1 MTDSNITNVAAIL
14 KHPAV
19 VAAYKSLTNNTR
31 SYLNQNQQ
39 ALLKEA
45 FHFGAKAHCK
55 QFRRSG
61 EPYITH
67 PLTVASILS
76 ELNFDINTLCAA
88 ILHDTIED
96 TSVTEEELAKK
107 FNNTIAYLVQ
117 AVTKLDKL
125 KFRNL
130 QEAQAESFVKML
142 FAMAKDVR
150 VIIIKLADR
159 LHNMRTIGAMSESS
173 RKRIAKETLEV
184 FSPIAERL
192 GLTKIQNEMEDH
204 AFFALH
210 PNVAEDISNN
220 VKVLSGNRKQAI
232 KKIHKKIVKALLHSN
247 LTAEVDGRQK
257 SLYSIYNKQKK
268 KDLSFD
274 QIHDIFGIRVIVK
287 TVPNCYIALGVI
299 HGLYTPREHSFK
311 DYIAVPKS
319 NGYQS
324 LHTLVTGPFGLA
336 IEIQIRTADMDKVCE
351 SGVAAHWMYK
361 SENSDSNSRL
371 SLARNWLGNLLT
383 LQKETGSSLEFY
395 EDMKRDLI
403 TDEIYVFTPR
413 GKIIQ
418 LPINATVLD
427 FAFTIHTNIGIK
439 AISAKVN
446 DKIAPLKQKLK
457 TGQTINIITGEE
469 ISLKT
474 EWLQHVTTSKARTA
488 IRHSLKQIKD
498 EDAIFVGH
506 KMIDRALDT
515 YGYSFESLDKRSINR
530 VLKYY
535 KKDSM
540 DELLKSFALAELLP
554 SIAARKMLP
563 LLKQRKIDRTYTP
576 KESFAITGKEGSII
590 NYPHCCEP
598 IVNDEVIG
606 YLSHAKGI
614 VVHRKNC
621 ANLEELEK
629 NPERMVKM
637 KWDLE
642 KDMMFQTTIK
652 MDVINKQGVL
662 AKLAS
667 VVADNEGNI
676 ERFEQVDRDG
686 NYSGLEFHLSIAN
699 TEKLDNILYK
709 LRQLPEVLKASRKA
723 FK

>member
-1 MTDSNITNVAAIL
+1 MTTKTDVTTIL
-14 KHPAV
+14 NHPAV
-19 VAAYKSLTNNTR
+19 VSAYNKLTSTTR
-31 SYLNQNQQ
+31 NYLNSNEQT
-39 ALLKEA
+39 LLEKA
-45 FHFGAKAHCK
+45 FHFGAKAHIK
-55 QFRRSG
+55 QFRKSG

-67 PLTVASILS
+67 PVAVASILS

-96 TSVTEEELAKK
+96 TDVTERQLTKS
-107 FNNTIAYLVQ
+107 FNKTIAYLVQ

-142 FAMAKDVR
+142 FAMAEDVR

-159 LHNMRTIGAMSESS
+159 LHNMRTINAMSEAS
-173 RKRIAKETLEV
+173 RKRIARETLDV
-184 FSPIAERL
+184 FAPIAERL
-192 GLTKIQNEMEDH
+192 GLTQIQNEMQDH
-204 AFFALH
+204 AFIALL
-210 PNVAEDISNN
+210 PNVAQKISE
-220 VKVLSGNRKQAI
+220 KVNELSGNRKEAI
-232 KKIHKKIVKALLHSN
+232 SQIQKKIVKSLLHSD

-268 KDLSFD
+268 KDLSFE
-274 QIHDIFGIRVIVK
+274 QIHDIYGIRVIVK
-287 TVPNCYIALGVI
+287 SVRDCYIALGVI
-299 HGLYTPREHSFK
+299 HGLYTPREYSFK

-324 LHTLVTGPFGLA
+324 IHTLVTGPFGLA
-336 IEIQIRTADMDKVCE
+336 IEIQIRTAEMDKVCE

-361 SENSDSNSRL
+361 TENGGTNSRL
-371 SLARNWLGNLLT
+371 TLARNWLGSLLN

-395 EDMKRDLI
+395 EDMKNDLI

-418 LPINATVLD
+418 LPINSTVLD
-427 FAFTIHTNIGIK
+427 FAFNIHTNIGTK
-439 AISAKVN
+439 ALSAEIN
-446 DKIAPLKQKLK
+446 DKHAPLKQKLK
-457 TGQTINIITGEE
+457 TGQTIKIITGDEV
-469 ISLKT
+469 SLKT

-488 IRHSLKQIKD
+488 IRHALKQIKD

-506 KMIDRALDT
+506 KMLDRALDT
-515 YGYSFESLDKRSINR
+515 YGYSFDSLDKRSIKR

-535 KKDSM
+535 RKETM
-540 DELLKSFALAELLP
+540 DDLLKSFAFAELLP
-554 SIAARKMLP
+554 SIAARKLLP
-563 LLKQRKIDRTYTP
+563 LLKQRGIDKTYSP
-576 KESFAITGKEGSII
+576 KEAFSITGKEGSII

-598 IVNDEVIG
+598 IVEDEIVG

-614 VVHRKNC
+614 VVHRSNC

-629 NPERMVKM
+629 HPERMVKM
-637 KWDLE
+637 NWDLE
-642 KDMMFQTTIK
+642 KPLMFQTTLK

-686 NYSGLEFHLSIAN
+686 NYSGLEFHLSIPD
-699 TEKLDNILYK
+699 TEKLENILYK
-709 LRQLPEVLKASRKA
+709 LRQLPEVLKASRKE
-723 FK
+723 FKT

>member
-1 MTDSNITNVAAIL
+1 MTSKTDVTTIL
-14 KHPAV
+14 NHPAV
-19 VAAYKSLTNNTR
+19 VSAYNKLTSTTR
-31 SYLNQNQQ
+31 NYLKPSEQT
-39 ALLKEA
+39 LLKKA
-45 FHFGAKAHCK
+45 FHFGAQAHIK
-55 QFRRSG
+55 QFRKSG

-67 PLTVASILS
+67 PLAVASILS

-88 ILHDTIED
+88 VLHDTIED
-96 TSVTEEELAKK
+96 TDVTEKDLTKT
-107 FNNTIAYLVQ
+107 FNKTVAYLVQ

-142 FAMAKDVR
+142 FAMAEDVR

-159 LHNMRTIGAMSESS
+159 LHNMRTISAMSESS
-173 RKRIAKETLEV
+173 RKRIARETLDV
-184 FSPIAERL
+184 FAPIAERL
-192 GLTKIQNEMEDH
+192 GLTKIQNEMQDH
-204 AFFALH
+204 AFIALL
-210 PNVAEDISNN
+210 PNVAEKISERVNEF
-220 VKVLSGNRKQAI
+220 SGNRKEAI
-232 KKIHKKIVKALLHSN
+232 SQIQNKIVKALLHSD

-257 SLYSIYNKQKK
+257 SIYSIYNKQKK
-268 KDLSFD
+268 KDLTFD

-287 TVPNCYIALGVI
+287 TVRDCYIALGVI

-324 LHTLVTGPFGLA
+324 IHTLVTGPFGLA
-336 IEIQIRTADMDKVCE
+336 IEIQIRTAEMDKVCE

-361 SENSDSNSRL
+361 TENNGTNSRL
-371 SLARNWLGNLLT
+371 TLARNWLGSLLN

-418 LPINATVLD
+418 LPLNSTVLD
-427 FAFTIHTNIGIK
+427 FAFSIHTKIGTK
-439 AISAKVN
+439 ALSAEIN
-446 DKIAPLKQKLK
+446 DKHAPLKQKLE
-457 TGQTINIITGEE
+457 TGQTVKIITGKEV
-469 ISLKT
+469 SLKT

-488 IRHSLKQIKD
+488 IRHALKQIKD

-506 KMIDRALDT
+506 KMLDRALDT
-515 YGYSFESLDKRSINR
+515 YGYSFDSLDKRSIKR

-535 KKDSM
+535 KKETM
-540 DELLKSFALAELLP
+540 DDLLKSFAFAELLP
-554 SIAARKMLP
+554 SIAAKKLLP
-563 LLKQRKIDRTYTP
+563 VLKQRSIDKDYSP
-576 KESFAITGKEGSII
+576 KEAFSITGKEGSII

-598 IVNDEVIG
+598 IVDDQIVG
-606 YLSHAKGI
+606 FLSHAKGI
-614 VVHRKNC
+614 VVHRNNC

-629 NPERMVKM
+629 HPERMVKM

-642 KDMMFQTTIK
+642 VPMMFQTTLM

-667 VVADNEGNI
+667 VVADNQGNI

-686 NYSGLEFHLSIAN
+686 NYSGLEFHLSIAD
-699 TEKLDNILYK
+699 TEKLENILYK
-709 LRQLPEVLKASRKA
+709 LRQLPEVLKASRKE
-723 FK
+723 FKT

>member
-1 MTDSNITNVAAIL
+1 MTEVDVTTIL

-19 VAAYKSLTNNTR
+19 VAAYKALTRNTLRYLTNNE
-31 SYLNQNQQ
+31 QKK
-39 ALLKEA
+39 LKKA
-45 FHFGAKAHCK
+45 FHFGANAHRN
-55 QFRRSG
+55 QFRKSG

-67 PLTVASILS
+67 PIAVASILS
-76 ELNFDINTLCAA
+76 ELNFDIDSLCAA
-88 ILHDTIED
+88 LLHDTIED
-96 TSVTEEELAKK
+96 TEVTQDDLSQE
-107 FNNTIAYLVQ
+107 FNNTVAYLVQ

-142 FAMAKDVR
+142 FAMAEDVR

-173 RKRIAKETLEV
+173 RKRIARETLDV

-192 GLTKIQNEMEDH
+192 GLRKIQDEMQDH
-204 AFFALH
+204 AFHALL
-210 PNVAEDISNN
+210 PNVAEKISLQ
-220 VKVLSGNRKQAI
+220 VKEFSGHRKGAI
-232 KKIHKKIVKALLHSN
+232 KKIKKKIIKALLHSH
-247 LTAEVDGRQK
+247 LTADVDGRQK
-257 SLYSIYNKQKK
+257 SLYSIYSKQKRK
-268 KDLSFD
+268 NLNFE
-274 QIHDIFGIRVIVK
+274 QIHDVFGIRVIVK
-287 TVPNCYIALGVI
+287 TVQECYIALGVI
-299 HGLYTPREHSFK
+299 HGLYTPRESSFK
-311 DYIAVPKS
+311 DYIAVPKT

-324 LHTLVTGPFGLA
+324 IHTLVTGPYGLA
-336 IEIQIRTADMDKVCE
+336 IEIQIRTVDMDKVCE

-361 SENSDSNSRL
+361 SDDSSTGTRL
-371 SLARNWLGNLLT
+371 TLARNWLGSLLN

-395 EDMKRDLI
+395 ENMKRDLM

-418 LPINATVLD
+418 LPMQSTVLD
-427 FAFTIHTNIGIK
+427 FAFAIHSNVGIK
-439 AISAKVN
+439 AISAEVN
-446 DKIAPLKQKLK
+446 DKHASLKQKLES
-457 TGQTINIITGEE
+457 GQTVKIITSET
-469 ISLKT
+469 SVLKA
-474 EWLQHVTTSKARTA
+474 EWLRNVTTSKARTA
-488 IRHSLKQIKD
+488 IRHALKQIKE

-515 YGYSFESLDKRSINR
+515 YGYSFDSLDKRSIKR

-535 KKDSM
+535 KKDNM
-540 DELLKSFALAELLP
+540 DELLKSFALGELLP
-554 SIAARKMLP
+554 SIAARKLLP
-563 LLKQRKIDRTYTP
+563 LLKQRSVGKNYSP
-576 KESFAITGKEGSII
+576 KEAFSITGKEGSII

-598 IVNDEVIG
+598 IVDDEVVG
-606 YLSHAKGI
+606 YLSPAKGI
-614 VVHRKNC
+614 MIHRKNC

-629 NPERMVKM
+629 NPERMIKM

-642 KDMMFQTTIK
+642 KDIMFQTTIQ

-667 VVADNEGNI
+667 VVAENHGNI

-699 TEKLDNILYK
+699 THKLENILYK
-709 LRQLPEVLKASRKA
+709 LRQLPEVLKASRKE

>member
-1 MTDSNITNVAAIL
+1 VTQSDVTAIL
-14 KHPAV
+14 NHPAV
-19 VAAYKSLTNNTR
+19 IAAYKSLSKNTR
-31 SYLNQNQQ
+31 AYLNQSQQ
-39 ALLKEA
+39 LLLKKA

-55 QFRRSG
+55 QFRKSG

-67 PLTVASILS
+67 PLEVATILS
-76 ELNFDINTLCAA
+76 ELHFDINTLCAA

-96 TSVTEEELAKK
+96 TEVSEEDLTKE
-107 FNNTIAYLVQ
+107 FNKTVAYLVQ

-142 FAMAKDVR
+142 FAMAEDVR

-159 LHNMRTIGAMSESS
+159 LHNMRTIAAMSESS
-173 RKRIAKETLEV
+173 RKRIARETLEV
-184 FSPIAERL
+184 FAPIAERL
-192 GLTKIQNEMEDH
+192 GLKKIQNEMQDH

-210 PNVAEDISNN
+210 PNVAAKLSE
-220 VKVLSGNRKQAI
+220 KVDRLSGNRKQAI
-232 KKIHKKIVKALLHSN
+232 KKIQKKIVKALLHSN
-247 LTAEVDGRQK
+247 LSADVDGRQK
-257 SLYSIYNKQKK
+257 SLYSIYKKQQRKN
-268 KDLSFD
+268 LTFE
-274 QIHDIFGIRVIVK
+274 QIHDIFGVRVIVK
-287 TVPNCYIALGVI
+287 TVQDCYIALGVI
-299 HGLYTPREHSFK
+299 RGLYAPREHSFK

-336 IEIQIRTADMDKVCE
+336 TEIQIRTAEMDKVCE

-361 SENSDSNSRL
+361 TDNNDTNSRL
-371 SLARNWLGNLLT
+371 TLARNWLGNLLN

-395 EDMKRDLI
+395 ENMKKDLMA
-403 TDEIYVFTPR
+403 DEIYVFTPH

-427 FAFTIHTNIGIK
+427 FAFAIHTNVGIK
-439 AISAKVN
+439 AESAEVN
-446 DKIAPLKQKLK
+446 DKPAALKEKLK
-457 TGQTINIITGEE
+457 TGQTVKIITADK
-469 ISLKT
+469 ITVKT

-488 IRHSLKQIKD
+488 IRHQLKQIKD

-515 YGYSFESLDKRSINR
+515 YGYSFESLDKRSIKR

-540 DELLKSFALAELLP
+540 DDLLKSFAFAELLP

-563 LLKQRKIDRTYTP
+563 LLKQRKIDKTYSP

-598 IVNDEVIG
+598 IVGDEIVG
-606 YLSHAKGI
+606 YLSQAKGI

-629 NPERMVKM
+629 HPERMVKM
-637 KWDLE
+637 TWDLE

-667 VVADNEGNI
+667 VVADNQGNI

-699 TEKLDNILYK
+699 LEKLENILHK
-709 LRQLPEVLKASRKA
+709 LRQLPEVLKASRKE
-723 FK
+723 FKS

>member
-1 MTDSNITNVAAIL
+1 VTTKTDVTTIL
-14 KHPAV
+14 NHPAV
-19 VAAYKSLTNNTR
+19 VSAYNKLTSTTR
-31 SYLNQNQQ
+31 NYLNSNEQT
-39 ALLKEA
+39 LLEKA
-45 FHFGAKAHCK
+45 FHFGAKAHIK
-55 QFRRSG
+55 QFRKSG

-67 PLTVASILS
+67 PVAVASILS

-96 TSVTEEELAKK
+96 TDVTERQLTKS
-107 FNNTIAYLVQ
+107 FNKTIAYLVQ

-142 FAMAKDVR
+142 FAMAEDVR

-159 LHNMRTIGAMSESS
+159 LHNMRTINAMSEAS
-173 RKRIAKETLEV
+173 RKRIARETLDV
-184 FSPIAERL
+184 FAPIAERL
-192 GLTKIQNEMEDH
+192 GLTQIQNEMQDH
-204 AFFALH
+204 AFIALL
-210 PNVAEDISNN
+210 PNVAQKISE
-220 VKVLSGNRKQAI
+220 KVNELSGNRKEAI
-232 KKIHKKIVKALLHSN
+232 SQIQKKIVKSLLHSD

-268 KDLSFD
+268 KDLSFE
-274 QIHDIFGIRVIVK
+274 QIHDIYGIRVIVK
-287 TVPNCYIALGVI
+287 SVRDCYIALGVI
-299 HGLYTPREHSFK
+299 HGLYTPREYSFK

-324 LHTLVTGPFGLA
+324 IHTLVTGPFGLA
-336 IEIQIRTADMDKVCE
+336 IEIQIRTAEMDKVCE

-361 SENSDSNSRL
+361 TENGGTNSRL
-371 SLARNWLGNLLT
+371 TLARNWLGSLLN

-395 EDMKRDLI
+395 EDMKNDLI

-418 LPINATVLD
+418 LPINSTVLD
-427 FAFTIHTNIGIK
+427 FAFNIHTNIGTK
-439 AISAKVN
+439 ALSAEIN
-446 DKIAPLKQKLK
+446 DKHAPLKQKLK
-457 TGQTINIITGEE
+457 TGQTIKIITGDEV
-469 ISLKT
+469 SLKT

-488 IRHSLKQIKD
+488 IRHALKQIKD

-506 KMIDRALDT
+506 KMLDRALDT
-515 YGYSFESLDKRSINR
+515 YGYSFDSLDKRSIKR

-535 KKDSM
+535 RKETM
-540 DELLKSFALAELLP
+540 DDLLKSFAFAELLP
-554 SIAARKMLP
+554 SIAARKLLP
-563 LLKQRKIDRTYTP
+563 LLKQRGIDKTYSP
-576 KESFAITGKEGSII
+576 KEAFSITGKEGSII

-598 IVNDEVIG
+598 IVEDEIVG

-614 VVHRKNC
+614 VVHRSNC

-629 NPERMVKM
+629 HPERMVKM
-637 KWDLE
+637 NWDLE
-642 KDMMFQTTIK
+642 KPLMFQTTLK

-686 NYSGLEFHLSIAN
+686 NYSGLEFHLSIPD
-699 TEKLDNILYK
+699 TEKLENILYK
-709 LRQLPEVLKASRKA
+709 LRQLPEVLKASRKE
-723 FK
+723 FKT

>member
-1 MTDSNITNVAAIL
+1 VTDSNVTAIL
-14 KHPAV
+14 NHPAV
-19 VAAYKSLTNNTR
+19 ISAYNSLTQNTR
-31 SYLNQNQQ
+31 AYLNPSQQ
-39 ALLKEA
+39 LLLKKA
-45 FHFGAKAHCK
+45 FHFGATAHCK
-55 QFRRSG
+55 QFRKSG

-96 TSVTEEELAKK
+96 TDVKEKDIAKK
-107 FNNTIAYLVQ
+107 FNKTVGYLVQ

-130 QEAQAESFVKML
+130 KEAQAESFVKML
-142 FAMAKDVR
+142 FAMSEDVR

-159 LHNMRTIGAMSESS
+159 LHNMRTINAMSESS
-173 RKRIAKETLEV
+173 RKRIARETLDV

-204 AFFALH
+204 AFIALL
-210 PNVAEDISNN
+210 PNVAEKIKNQ
-220 VKVLSGNRKQAI
+220 VKEYSGNRKKAI
-232 KKIHKKIVKALLHSN
+232 IQIQNKIVKALLHSH

-268 KDLSFD
+268 KDLDFE
-274 QIHDIFGIRVIVK
+274 QIHDIYGIRVIVK
-287 TVPNCYIALGVI
+287 TVQDCYIALGVI
-299 HGLYTPREHSFK
+299 HGLYSPREQSFK

-324 LHTLVTGPFGLA
+324 IHTLVTGPFGLA
-336 IEIQIRTADMDKVCE
+336 IEIQIRTAEMDQVCE

-361 SENSDSNSRL
+361 TDNSGTNSRL
-371 SLARNWLGNLLT
+371 SLARNWLGSLLS

-395 EDMKRDLI
+395 EGMKQDLI

-418 LPINATVLD
+418 LPLNSTVLD
-427 FAFTIHTNIGIK
+427 FAFAIHTNVGIK
-439 AISAKVN
+439 AMAAEIN
-446 DKIAPLKQKLK
+446 DKKAPLKQILN
-457 TGQTINIITGEE
+457 TGQTVNIITGNELR
-469 ISLKT
+469 LKT

-488 IRHSLKQIKD
+488 IRHELKQIKE

-506 KMIDRALDT
+506 KMLDRALDT
-515 YGYSFESLDKRSINR
+515 YGYSFDTLDKRSIKR

-535 KKDSM
+535 KKDNM
-540 DELLKSFALAELLP
+540 DDLLKSFALAELLP
-554 SIAARKMLP
+554 SIAAKKMLP
-563 LLKQRKIDRTYTP
+563 LLKQRGITSDYSP
-576 KESFAITGKEGSII
+576 KEAFSITGKEGSII

-598 IVNDEVIG
+598 IFNDEIIG
-606 YLSHAKGI
+606 YLSHSRGI
-614 VVHRKNC
+614 IVHRDNC

-629 NPERMVKM
+629 HPERMVKM

-642 KDMMFQTTIK
+642 NAIMFQTTII
-652 MDVINKQGVL
+652 MDVINQQGVL

-667 VVADNEGNI
+667 VVADNQGNI

-686 NYSGLEFHLSIAN
+686 NYSGLEFHLSIHN
-699 TEKLDNILYK
+699 TDNLNNILYK
-709 LRQLPEVLKASRKA
+709 LRQLPEVLKASRKE
-723 FK
+723 FKS